1 MSSTRKWAIDPNW
14 DEIEQVSSESIEFLS
29 SNHIDE
35 DTVQMF
41 NMVICELVENSL
53 KYGDFS
59 SSEKKVDIEVSISKK
74 MATVEVRNL
83 FRKEM
88 RPHLERLDKTIQW
101 IRGFQDPFQ
110 AYLEKLKEIS
120 RKPLDD
126 EESGLGLARIAY
138 EGQAIIDFFVGDDD
152 QLNVSA
158 VSDIE

>member
-1 MSSTRKWAIDPNW
+1 MSSTRKWSIDPEW
-14 DEIEQVSSESIEFLS
+14 DEIEQVSRESVQFLS
-29 SNHIDE
+29 SNQVDD
-35 DTVQMF
+35 DTVQTF
-41 NMVICELVENSL
+41 NMVICELIENSL

-59 SSEKKVDIEVSISKK
+59 SAKKKVDIEVSIEKR
-74 MATVEVRNL
+74 MATVEVKNP
-83 FRKEM
+83 FKEDM
-88 RPHLERLDKTIQW
+88 RPHLERLDKMIQW